1 MRKSSL
7 SPALRAVTGLQQLDD
22 LPLHLLRR
30 VIAREILPQRLG
42 FDADLLLLIG
52 LFLGENGV
60 QYLRR
65 QFCLAGELLHAECL
79 R

>member
-30 VIAREILPQRLG
+30 IIAREILPQRLG
-42 FDADLLLLIG
+42 FDANLLFLIG
-52 LFLGENGV
+52 LFLGKNGV
-60 QYLRR
+60 QHLRR
-65 QFCLAGELLHAECL
+65 QLCLVGDLLHAE
-79 R
+79 